1 MKTTK
6 SAQPSADWT
15 ILVFMAG
22 DNNLDNFG
30 ATDITEMKK
39 SGSSDKIHVLVQ
51 RDTERLGA
59 GTCRYRVQKGTP
71 LKKDEVQDLGE
82 TNTGDPAVLAD
93 FIAWGAKN
101 YPAKRT
107 MVVLW
112 NHGNGWDDTDLY
124 HEAKKRGLNPP
135 TRPAGAG
142 AKRAGVVNRGM
153 LPANF
158 VRRAAPKRRFRGP
171 FFLTAWEFEKKAGPR
186 RAIAFDDDAQDFLD
200 NVEMKKVFDDAK
212 KAAKKKFDII
222 GMDACL
228 MSMVET
234 GAQVRSSGTFFC
246 GSQELEPGAG
256 WPYDRILAALHADP
270 AMDGRALSALI
281 AKEFVASYPKSEVV
295 TQSACELAAIF
306 GVSKAANALGTKLA
320 AALKKND
327 LALLGAIG
335 RARDLAQGYEHPDY
349 VDLQDFAENL
359 AALWPAA
366 KADVKAIT
374 TALAACVF
382 ANYAPNAKVNRS
394 HGLSIYLPAGKRSP
408 LYQKLVFAKGGWGKF
423 VAAFKP

>member
-6 SAQPSADWT
+6 AAAPLADWT

-30 ATDITEMKK
+30 ATDIAEMKQ

-59 GTCRYRVQKGTP
+59 GTCRYRAQKGTT
-71 LKKDEVQDLGE
+71 LKQDVVQDLGE
-82 TNTGDPAVLAD
+82 TNTGDPSVLAD
-93 FIAWGAKN
+93 FLAWGAKN

-112 NHGNGWDDTDLY
+112 NHGNGWDDTNLY
-124 HEAKKRGLNPP
+124 LEAKKRGLNPA
-135 TRPAGAG
+135 TRPGADG
-142 AKRAGVVNRGM
+142 GRAGVVRRGM
-153 LPANF
+153 LPADF
-158 VRRAAPKRRFRGP
+158 LRRAAPKRRFRGS
-171 FFLTAWEFEKKAGPR
+171 FFLTAWQLEKKAGAR

-200 NVEMKKVFDDAK
+200 NVEMKKVFDDAA
-212 KAAKKKFDII
+212 KAAKKKFDVI

-234 GAQVRSSGTFFC
+234 GAQIRKSGVVFC

-256 WPYDRILAALHADP
+256 WPYERILKALHANS
-270 AMDGRALSALI
+270 AIDGRALAALI
-281 AKEFVASYPKSEVV
+281 AREFVASYPKGEIV
-295 TQSACELAAIF
+295 TQSACNLAALD
-306 GVSKAANALGTKLA
+306 GVTKAANALGTKLA
-320 AALKKND
+320 TALKKND

-349 VDLQDFAENL
+349 VDLLDFAENL
-359 AALWPAA
+359 AALWPSA
-366 KADVKAIT
+366 KADTKAIA

-382 ANYAPNAKVNRS
+382 ANHAPHAKVRRS

-423 VAAFKP
+423 LATFKP